1 MFDLWHGIGLD
12 TRLGHFSYQGSNEN
26 PRSDGQQLW
35 QFCSQGD
42 EKALIYQ
49 SIRRWFAFAGWH
61 IPPLTK
67 ADLTTKMATFVATI
81 SFTTPVLSR
90 NVESKILINLASF
103 WFASTWLDKNHWWVE
118 SIPWDHLMC
127 SIFNNQHLGLS
138 FSTSRECDA
147 HVLPFAVSRPA
158 TLCLSGGHSPKASDS
173 SAIFLPR

>member
-1 MFDLWHGIGLD
+1 MVFCSSQGVACFQGRLGFQSHDINHWHVEELASSLAKTWRAVACGRMFDLWHGIVLD
-12 TRLGHFSYQGSNEN
+12 TRLGHFSYQGSSSKN

-49 SIRRWFAFAGWH
+49 SIRIQPVLWVEWWSKTPSWFAFAGWH

-90 NVESKILINLASF
+90 NVE
-103 WFASTWLDKNHWWVE
+103 
-118 SIPWDHLMC
+118 
-127 SIFNNQHLGLS
+127 
-138 FSTSRECDA
+138 
-147 HVLPFAVSRPA
+147 
-158 TLCLSGGHSPKASDS
+158 
-173 SAIFLPR
+173 